1 MYTKAIRN
9 IITIKKLNEMK
20 LHRTKIYFRNFAHMT
35 ITFLGTGTSQGV
47 PLIACRCPI
56 CASVDARDKRLRS
69 SVMITVNK
77 RNYVID
83 TGPDFRQQML
93 REQVE
98 SLEGIVFTHEHK
110 DHIAG
115 LDDVRAFNFINNWR
129 AQVYCTEQVAA
140 ALKREFAYAFSD
152 RKYPGIPEIDLCIID
167 ERKFTVG
174 ELEFLPIQVFH
185 LHLPVFGFR
194 IGNFAYITDA
204 NLIPEEEFEKL
215 RGLEVVV
222 LNALRREKHPS
233 HFTLDEAVAIANR
246 IGAKQTWF
254 THISHQLGLH
264 EDVARELPAGMFLAY
279 DGLKLEVG
287 A

>member
-1 MYTKAIRN
+1 
-9 IITIKKLNEMK
+9 
-20 LHRTKIYFRNFAHMT
+20 MT

-47 PLIACRCPI
+47 PLIACPCSI
-56 CASVDARDKRLRS
+56 CTSTDARDARLRS
-69 SVMITVNK
+69 SVMITVEGK
-77 RNYVID
+77 NYIID

-93 REQVE
+93 REGVKH
-98 SLEGIVFTHEHK
+98 LEGIVFTHEHK

-129 AQVYCTEQVAA
+129 AQVYCTEQVAD

-152 RKYPGIPEIDLCIID
+152 KKYPGVPEIDLNIID
-167 ERKFTVG
+167 GQEFKLG
-174 ELEFLPIQVFH
+174 NLSFLPVQVYH
-185 LHLPVFGFR
+185 LRLPVFGYR
-194 IGNFAYITDA
+194 VGNFAYITDA
-204 NLIPEEEFEKL
+204 NVIPEEEFDKL
-215 RGLEVVV
+215 QGLDIVV

-233 HFTLDEAVAIANR
+233 HFTLEEAIEIAKR

-264 EDVARELPAGMFLAY
+264 EEVQNELPEGMFVAY

-287 A
+287 V

>member
-1 MYTKAIRN
+1 MI
-9 IITIKKLNEMK
+9 
-20 LHRTKIYFRNFAHMT
+20 

-47 PLIACRCPI
+47 PLIACTCEVCTSSDVR
-56 CASVDARDKRLRS
+56 DARLRS
-69 SVMITVNK
+69 SVMLSIGNK
-77 RNYVID
+77 NFIID

-93 REQVE
+93 REGVGAIE
-98 SLEGIVFTHEHK
+98 AIVFTHEHK

-115 LDDVRAFNFINNWR
+115 LDDVRAYNFINNWR
-129 AQVYCTEQVAA
+129 AQVYCTEQVGE

-152 RKYPGIPEIDLCIID
+152 KKYPGVPEIDLNIID
-167 ERKFTVG
+167 HRPFSIGAV
-174 ELEFLPIQVFH
+174 EFHPIQVYH

-204 NLIPEEEFEKL
+204 NVIPEEEFEKL
-215 RGLEVVV
+215 QDLEVVV

-233 HFTLDEAVAIANR
+233 HFTLAEAIEVAQK
-246 IGAKQTWF
+246 IGAKETWF

-264 EDVARELPAGMFLAY
+264 EAVEQELPAGMRLAY
-279 DGLKLEVG
+279 DGLKLEVV